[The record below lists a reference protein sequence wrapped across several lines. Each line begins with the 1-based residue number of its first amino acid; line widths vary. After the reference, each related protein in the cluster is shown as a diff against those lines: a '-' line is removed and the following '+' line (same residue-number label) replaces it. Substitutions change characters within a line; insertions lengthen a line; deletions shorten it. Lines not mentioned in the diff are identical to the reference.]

1 MFSRLTVKG
10 FKSLA
15 DVNVELGRVNVLIGA
30 NGSGKSNLL
39 ESAGFLNSV
48 TDIHKNGIADSRRI
62 VDAQALLR
70 RGVRPGSLDRYVAS
84 FNGMEPVKSLKI
96 EAAMTSGEKAFLE
109 IPLNTD
115 QEPRLSCPEFDYAIF
130 SPCTPV
136 LRGVAPD
143 MAQRLPVGLS
153 GGRLAETVDDLLD
166 DKKEVFGDLDLDDL
180 FELIDWVE
188 EIDVAPPS
196 RDLVDGSVP
205 TLRNIIRFTDHW
217 MEEKRN
223 RFSAYDASEG
233 ALYVLFALVLAM
245 HPDTPGWFAIDNF
258 DQSMHPRL
266 ARALTRIFCERV
278 LRAKPARQAL
288 LTTHNPL
295 VLDGLDLMD
304 DRIRLFAV
312 ERNPY
317 GATEVHRISVTEK
330 ILGETQKGLSLSNLW
345 ILGRLGGAPDI

>member
-1 MFSRLTVKG
+1 MFTRLNIKG

-15 DVNVELGRVNVLIGA
+15 DVSVELGMVNVFIGA

-39 ESAGFLNSV
+39 ESAGFLNSA
-48 TDIHKNGIADSRRI
+48 TCAHKNGVTDSRKI

-70 RGVRPGSLDRYVAS
+70 RGVRPGPLERYVAS
-84 FNGMEPVKSLKI
+84 FRGMDPLETLEI
-96 EAAMTSGEKAFLE
+96 EAVMASGQKAMLE
-109 IPLNTD
+109 IPLNNER
-115 QEPRLSCPEFDYAIF
+115 EPHLSYLDFDFAIF
-130 SPCTPV
+130 SPHTPV

-143 MAQRLPVGLS
+143 MAQRIPVGLS
-153 GGRLAETVDDLLD
+153 GGRLAEAVDDLLN
-166 DKKEVFGDLDLDDL
+166 DKNEMFGDLHMDDL
-180 FELIDWVE
+180 FELIDWVDR
-188 EIDVAPPS
+188 IDVAPPS

-205 TLRNIIRFTDHW
+205 TLRNIICFTDHW
-217 MEEKRN
+217 MGKQRN

-233 ALYVLFALVLAM
+233 ALYVLFALTLAM
-245 HPDTPGWFAIDNF
+245 HPDTPGLFAIDNF

-266 ARALTRIFCERV
+266 ARALTRIFCERI
-278 LRAKPARQAL
+278 LQSKPAKQAL

-312 ERNPY
+312 ERNSF
-317 GATEVHRISVTEK
+317 GATEVHRIAVTEG
-330 ILGETQKGLSLSNLW
+330 ILRETQSGLSLSNLW

>member
-15 DVNVELGRVNVLIGA
+15 DVSVELGRVNVFIGA

-48 TDIHKNGIADSRRI
+48 TDIHKNGAVDSRKI

-70 RGVRPGSLDRYVAS
+70 RGVRPGSLDRYVSS
-84 FNGMEPVKSLKI
+84 FSGMEPVKSMKI
-96 EAAMTSGEKAFLE
+96 EVVDELEQKAYLE
-109 IPLNTD
+109 IPLDDD
-115 QEPRLSCPEFDYAIF
+115 QETRFSRTVFDYAIF

-153 GGRLAETVDDLLD
+153 GGRLAEAVDDLLD
-166 DKKEVFGDLDLDDL
+166 NDKEKFGDLDIDDL
-180 FELIDWVE
+180 FELIDWVDK
-188 EIDVAPPS
+188 IDVGPPN

-205 TLRNIIRFTDHW
+205 TLRNIIRFSDHW

-245 HPDTPGWFAIDNF
+245 HPDTPGLFAIDNF

-266 ARALTRIFCERV
+266 ARALTRIFCERMLV
-278 LRAKPARQAL
+278 TKPVRQAL

-295 VLDGLDLMD
+295 VLDGLNLMD
-304 DRIRLFAV
+304 NRIRLFAI

-317 GATEVHRISVTEK
+317 GATEVHRIRVTEA
-330 ILGETQKGLSLSNLW
+330 ILAETQKGLSLSNLW
-345 ILGRLGGAPDI
+345 ILGRLGGVPDI